1 LAAEQ
6 DAFWKEALDT
16 YFEDAIA
23 FFFPVVHR
31 GIDWGKGY
39 EFLDKELEK
48 LNKDSEV
55 GKRFADKLVKVFLSD
70 GTETWL
76 LIHIEVQGYSDPAFE
91 KRMFE
96 YYYRIRDRYQAEVV
110 SLALL
115 TDARTK
121 YRPRQYQVKRWG
133 FSLTFQFPAVKVLD
147 HYKNW
152 AALESNANPFAIIVM
167 AHLKAQQE
175 KQPQEQLNWK
185 LRLVRELYRR
195 QYSREQV
202 VQLFQFIDWCINL
215 PEKLELVFQEELSK
229 IEEVEKMTYVTSI
242 ERMGIEKGKQEGR
255 AEGKQEGTVTLVLR
269 QLKRRVGEIGGEVEQ
284 QVSAMPL
291 EKLEELG
298 EALLDF
304 TGEADL
310 KNWLEKNKPDAT
322 AQV

>member
-1 LAAEQ
+1 
-6 DAFWKEALDT
+6 
-16 YFEDAIA
+16 
-23 FFFPVVHR
+23 
-31 GIDWGKGY
+31 
-39 EFLDKELEK
+39 
-48 LNKDSEV
+48 
-55 GKRFADKLVKVFLSD
+55 
-70 GTETWL
+70 
-76 LIHIEVQGYSDPAFE
+76 
-91 KRMFE
+91 
-96 YYYRIRDRYQAEVV
+96 
-110 SLALL
+110 
-115 TDARTK
+115 
-121 YRPRQYQVKRWG
+121 
-133 FSLTFQFPAVKVLD
+133 
-147 HYKNW
+147 
-152 AALESNANPFAIIVM
+152 
-167 AHLKAQQE
+167 
-175 KQPQEQLNWK
+175 
-185 LRLVRELYRR
+185 VRELYRR